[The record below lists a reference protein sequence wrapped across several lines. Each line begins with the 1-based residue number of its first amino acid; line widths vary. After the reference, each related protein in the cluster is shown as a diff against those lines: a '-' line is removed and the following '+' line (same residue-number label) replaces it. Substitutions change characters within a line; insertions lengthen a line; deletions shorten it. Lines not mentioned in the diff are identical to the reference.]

1 MAETVRVDP
10 GTLRLE
16 QLGELRGRDG
26 GAPWTLERARG
37 GAQQLH
43 DAAPDPG
50 RRAVRVHE
58 VDRPALV
65 LGSTQPDDIVDPV
78 VVASSGLELA
88 RRRSG
93 GGAVLLTP
101 GDQVWI
107 DVTVPA
113 GDPLWDDDVERATW
127 WIGRWWSST
136 LEQPVTLHERGVS
149 DRLLGRLACF
159 AAVGPGELSAG
170 ERKVLGVSQ
179 RRTREGARFQC
190 VSYLRWDPEPL
201 RAVLRAG
208 EHADALSA
216 ALTDHA
222 GAWPEPVHDVWSV
235 VEDLTAHL
243 P

>member
-1 MAETVRVDP
+1 V
-10 GTLRLE
+10 
-16 QLGELRGRDG
+16 
-26 GAPWTLERARG
+26 PWVLERARG

-43 DAAPDPG
+43 DSAPELA
-50 RRAVRVHE
+50 RRTVRVHE
-58 VDRPALV
+58 VERPALV
-65 LGSTQPDDIVDPV
+65 LGSTQPDEIVDA
-78 VVASSGLELA
+78 VALASAGLELA

-136 LEQPVTLHERGVS
+136 LEQPATHHDRGVS
-149 DRLLGRLACF
+149 DRALGRLACF
-159 AAVGPGELSAG
+159 AAVGPGELSVAG
-170 ERKVLGVSQ
+170 RKVLGVSQ

-190 VSYLRWDPEPL
+190 VAYLRWDHEPL

-208 EHADALSA
+208 EQGAALSA
-216 ALTDHA
+216 ALSNRA
-222 GAWPEPVHDVWSV
+222 GAWPVPSSDVWSV
-235 VEDLTAHL
+235 VEGLTAHL